1 MKTKITILCENTAQL
16 PFPVIAEHGLSM
28 LVEQDDVT
36 LFDTGQGMAL
46 MHNMRTL
53 GKNPESVDRVVL
65 SHGHY
70 DHTGGLSAFLQS
82 RGRASDVYLHA
93 ETFNPRFAVVPIG
106 EGKIFEKDIGMP
118 LTRNEYENSGAL
130 FHETSGQTEITD
142 KMIFATD
149 IPHPE
154 GWTSFDIR
162 LKQKIGS
169 EYIDDPFRDDGSL
182 LLFTG
187 SGPVVLLGCAHS
199 GICEILDSLA
209 ERNGLDRFHAVIGGS
224 HLGAAPPEYINQ
236 AIDTLKKYHVST
248 ACLVHCTGPAAV
260 CQVSTRLGDVSY
272 FGSTGTVFE
281 F

>member
-1 MKTKITILCENTAQL
+1 MKTKITILCENTAQI

-46 MHNMRTL
+46 MHNMKVL

-82 RGRASDVYLHA
+82 RGRQTDVHLHA
-93 ETFNPRFAVVPIG
+93 EAFNPRFAVVPLG
-106 EGKIFEKDIGMP
+106 DGKIFERNIGMP
-118 LTRNEYENSGAL
+118 LARDEYENNGAL
-130 FHETSGQTEITD
+130 FHETAGQTRITD
-142 KMIFATD
+142 NIVFATD
-149 IPHPE
+149 IPHAE

-182 LLFTG
+182 LLDTD

-209 ERNGLDRFHAVIGGS
+209 EKNGLDRFHAVIGGS

-236 AIDTLKKYHVST
+236 AIDTLKKYRVSK
-248 ACLVHCTGPAAV
+248 ACLVHCTGPAAA
-260 CQVSTRLGDVSY
+260 CRAATGLGDIFQ
-272 FGSTGTVFE
+272 FGATGTSFE